1 VFKLL
6 RYFSITSLL
15 ATVIVTVLLGMLY
28 REIAIKDLVDL
39 GESKN
44 VALAQA
50 LSNSLWERIN
60 PFLTWASGLS
70 DDELRAHPETA
81 KLYQAVLGMMKGT
94 AVVKIKV
101 YDLAGRTVFSTEPK
115 QIGENQSA
123 NAGFLAGRA
132 GKVVSSLVHRDRF
145 NAFDHIIENRNLLQS
160 YIPIPR
166 GPQEPVK
173 AVFELYYD
181 VTSFLQKVERTKRS
195 VVISVALV
203 LALLYGVLFFIVRHA
218 DGLIRRQYAELTAV
232 NKELDGT
239 NRQIADFSAMIA
251 HDLRSPLTAMISAA
265 AIVEDGL
272 AGLVNEEQKKW
283 LAKIQASARTL
294 VDLVNDFLDL
304 SKLEVGHIDLV
315 KKEVDLKQLIQNAV
329 DNYLVLAQERK
340 ISLKSRIAEGLAEIA
355 ADPRRLDQVFGNLIS
370 NAIKFTPE
378 GGEIEVGADQ
388 ENGLGVKVWVRDNGV
403 GIAPEEIG
411 QIFEKYRQTTSGKE
425 SKHKGTGLGLVISKM
440 IVEAHG
446 GKIWVES
453 EEGKGTTFAFTI
465 PWE

>member
-1 VFKLL
+1 
-6 RYFSITSLL
+6 
-15 ATVIVTVLLGMLY
+15 M
-28 REIAIKDLVDL
+28 
-39 GESKN
+39 
-44 VALAQA
+44 
-50 LSNSLWERIN
+50 
-60 PFLTWASGLS
+60 
-70 DDELRAHPETA
+70 
-81 KLYQAVLGMMKGT
+81 
-94 AVVKIKV
+94 
-101 YDLAGRTVFSTEPK
+101 
-115 QIGENQSA
+115 
-123 NAGFLAGRA
+123 
-132 GKVVSSLVHRDRF
+132 
-145 NAFDHIIENRNLLQS
+145 
-160 YIPIPR
+160 
-166 GPQEPVK
+166 
-173 AVFELYYD
+173 
-181 VTSFLQKVERTKRS
+181 
-195 VVISVALV
+195 
-203 LALLYGVLFFIVRHA
+203 
-218 DGLIRRQYAELTAV
+218 
-232 NKELDGT
+232 
-239 NRQIADFSAMIA
+239 
-251 HDLRSPLTAMISAA
+251 
-265 AIVEDGL
+265 
-272 AGLVNEEQKKW
+272 
-283 LAKIQASARTL
+283 
-294 VDLVNDFLDL
+294 DLVNDFLDL